1 MSDDNKLCHIEF
13 ICHGNILR
21 MSRKASKINGF
32 TSRRGACYTTITPF
46 GKEF

>member
-1 MSDDNKLCHIEF
+1 MNPHTLF
-13 ICHGNILR
+13 GYHGNILR

-32 TSRRGACYTTITPF
+32 TNRKSAYYTTITPF